1 MCLFFA
7 EWRYLWEKCCWVKV
21 FSLVIKLQKYTCK
34 VATVRQGNAKHWFRT
49 TRRSYG
55 KARAEHWFR
64 TPSPIQSRQSNEG
77 GGALHGEFYGGVVA
91 VNSVSLSLSLSQSFT
106 GFRDLGIWFFS
117 FDLRGRGTTTSF
129 PLMLSF
135 FLFFFFF
142 FFFFL
147 IFLILIPKK
156 KRKKE
161 KKKEAKRRCF
171 IHSDDS
177 SNCTVT
183 KPWIDKKL
191 KVRGLNWQK

>member
-1 MCLFFA
+1 MQKKNTLQQKRSPTLYNTQLIVLLLHIPKKNTLKLFLCLFFA

-49 TRRSYG
+49 TRRSYD

-77 GGALHGEFYGGVVA
+77 GGALHGEFYGGVMA
-91 VNSVSLSLSLSQSFT
+91 VNSVSLSLSQTGSLSLSQSFT

-135 FLFFFFF
+135 FLFFSFFF
-142 FFFFL
+142 FFFFWF
-147 IFLILIPKK
+147 FL
-156 KRKKE
+156 
-161 KKKEAKRRCF
+161 F
-171 IHSDDS
+171 
-177 SNCTVT
+177 
-183 KPWIDKKL
+183 
-191 KVRGLNWQK
+191 